1 MALFT
6 STPKSKSGE
15 KVALLNFDEIDDD
28 VSSGYDSPAFHH
40 DEIDNDVCDDKTI
53 VSEPEYIVSEESEL
67 SSDEGCFD
75 SDGESDDLDDIDDEQ
90 EFAPDDTMK
99 VTNMQPLIDNIRYI
113 LSMPDMCDVVF
124 LVGPQRIPTFG
135 LKSILGTRSNVFFS
149 MFLKKSRDEMNSKK
163 KSKKSKTVGYENK
176 TTIIIDSYD
185 VDVFRSFMLFIHCGS
200 VVMDATTVVG
210 LLCCAAEFDIP
221 ELRKAC
227 WEFIDRCLTPS
238 SISVVLKETLRY
250 GDHIVAQ
257 KVKDA
262 VTNRQTNITPKKKQ
276 YVRVGPVG
284 QETLV

>member
-1 MALFT
+1 MACFT

-15 KVALLNFDEIDDD
+15 KVALLNFDEIEDD
-28 VSSGYDSPAFHH
+28 VSSGYDSPAFVH
-40 DEIDNDVCDDKTI
+40 DIDNERKEDKTI
-53 VSEPEYIVSEESEL
+53 ETEYIVCEESEL
-67 SSDEGCFD
+67 SSDEGCFE
-75 SDGESDDLDDIDDEQ
+75 SDDDSDDLDYLEEQ

-163 KSKKSKTVGYENK
+163 KSKKNKTVCFDNK

-185 VDVFRSFMLFIHCGS
+185 VDVFQSFLLFIHCGS

-221 ELRKAC
+221 ELRTAC
-227 WEFIDRCLTPS
+227 WEFIDRCLTPCTVT
-238 SISVVLKETLRY
+238 VVLKETLRY
-250 GDHIVAQ
+250 EDHVVAR
-257 KVKDA
+257 KVRDA
-262 VTNRQTNITPKKKQ
+262 VSDRKTQITSKKKAC
-276 YVRVGPVG
+276 VRVGPVG
-284 QETLV
+284 QETVV